1 MGFYEVLIN
10 RKTLVYKK
18 MMMAAVGG
26 FFYLVELTE
35 ELVGFQEAYVGVKTN
50 CNK

>member
-1 MGFYEVLIN
+1 
-10 RKTLVYKK
+10 

-35 ELVGFQEAYVGVKTN
+35 VVLCLLKSKYNFWTN
-50 CNK
+50 CNI